1 MEIAKLLSNRNE
13 AILLDKMLFLKW
25 EEGMLSTLQTIRQFK
40 RNNRLADS
48 IDIPTDEMIAFM
60 NGLGYLREVKQ

>member
-25 EEGMLSTLQTIRQFK
+25 EEGMISTLQTIRQFK

>member
-13 AILLDKMLFLKW
+13 AILLDKMLFMKW
-25 EEGMLSTLQTIRQFK
+25 EEGSISTLQTIRQFK

-48 IDIPTDEMIAFM
+48 IDIPTNEMITFM

>member
-13 AILLDKMLFLKW
+13 AILLDKMLFMKW
-25 EEGMLSTLQTIRQFK
+25 EEGMVSTLQTIRQFK

>member
-13 AILLDKMLFLKW
+13 AILLDKMLFMKW
-25 EEGMLSTLQTIRQFK
+25 EEGMVSTLQTIRQFK

-60 NGLGYLREVKQ
+60 NGLGYLRG